1 MLKIVISGKLDLF
14 AKFRHLALMLIF
26 KIFRK
31 DEWLD
36 FKALGKTEGAPID
49 VADGFIHFSKAGQ
62 VQETVEKHFKDEKD
76 LILVSCNVGDL
87 EPDLKWE
94 VSRGG
99 DLFPH
104 LYRKL
109 LLKDIISQIEIPKID
124 GVYKCP
130 DTF

>member
-1 MLKIVISGKLDLF
+1 M
-14 AKFRHLALMLIF
+14 
-26 KIFRK
+26 
-31 DEWLD
+31 
-36 FKALGKTEGAPID
+36 GKTEGAPID

-124 GVYKCP
+124 GVYKFP

>member
-1 MLKIVISGKLDLF
+1 
-14 AKFRHLALMLIF
+14 MLIF

-124 GVYKCP
+124 GVYKFP
-130 DTF
+130 DTL

>member
-1 MLKIVISGKLDLF
+1 
-14 AKFRHLALMLIF
+14 MLIF

-31 DEWLD
+31 EEWLE
-36 FKALGKTEGAPID
+36 FKTLGKTEGAPID

-124 GVYKCP
+124 GVYKFP
-130 DTF
+130 DIF

>member
-1 MLKIVISGKLDLF
+1 
-14 AKFRHLALMLIF
+14 
-26 KIFRK
+26 
-31 DEWLD
+31 
-36 FKALGKTEGAPID
+36 LGKTEGAPID

-76 LILVSCNVGDL
+76 LFLVSCNADDL

-124 GVYKCP
+124 GVYKFP

>member
-1 MLKIVISGKLDLF
+1 
-14 AKFRHLALMLIF
+14 MLIF

-31 DEWLD
+31 DEWLEL
-36 FKALGKTEGAPID
+36 KAFGKTEGAPID

-124 GVYKCP
+124 GVYKFP

>member
-1 MLKIVISGKLDLF
+1 LF
-14 AKFRHLALMLIF
+14 
-26 KIFRK
+26 
-31 DEWLD
+31 
-36 FKALGKTEGAPID
+36 
-49 VADGFIHFSKAGQ
+49 
-62 VQETVEKHFKDEKD
+62 
-76 LILVSCNVGDL
+76 LVSCNADDL

-124 GVYKCP
+124 GVYKFP

>member
-1 MLKIVISGKLDLF
+1 
-14 AKFRHLALMLIF
+14 MLIF

-31 DEWLD
+31 EEWLE
-36 FKALGKTEGAPID
+36 FKTLGKTEGAPID

-124 GVYKCP
+124 GVYKFP

>member
-1 MLKIVISGKLDLF
+1 M
-14 AKFRHLALMLIF
+14 
-26 KIFRK
+26 
-31 DEWLD
+31 
-36 FKALGKTEGAPID
+36 
-49 VADGFIHFSKAGQ
+49 
-62 VQETVEKHFKDEKD
+62 
-76 LILVSCNVGDL
+76 GDL

-124 GVYKCP
+124 GVYKFP